1 MNRLGELTAELG
13 FIPADAAAIGGS
25 PYGRRLVLS
34 RIPACRLGIRVQ
46 RDDPEAEELALIYG
60 AKGLTTIMK
69 EAAAVLVYLIGR
81 GVGALTGVQLGGG

>member
-1 MNRLGELTAELG
+1 
-13 FIPADAAAIGGS
+13 
-25 PYGRRLVLS
+25 LVLS

-60 AKGLTTIMK
+60 AKGLDAEEAERVATTIMK

-81 GVGALTGVQLGGG
+81 GVGALTGVQLCGG